1 MENYNQMDVPTSTA
15 FDIFFNGIIP
25 ILYSTSFEPLLSPTL
40 KSKIEDL
47 VILFVEPLIP
57 LFYAFN
63 KITCNQF
70 TKKYFI
76 FTCIYCIFLSIT
88 FISHYLIFIWF
99 KKTNRYFKYKSL
111 THCIITLYLATL
123 ETSTRFLPVICLEN
137 IGELRNIAFKAPNAM
152 VVFGIIL
159 AFLILV
165 LILPHIL
172 YANRDEFPVFGNII
186 FALHIFSSC
195 FSSIVYL
202 VIIPSN
208 VIYVKI
214 AFNINLLL
222 IMRFFSILEDKPSN
236 KKRGWGCVVLF
247 AFDDTEGIEKELKKE
262 DRGQYWYT
270 PYLSRPIIKPITKII
285 NDTTKKNDKEI
296 EYDEDKSICNKANI
310 LYYYKYGKVLEEKR
324 IYQST
329 GTTPHEFVLERYIPG
344 NNLHNEIKKANKVY
358 TLFDGIGI
366 EKIDYIESFSAEDIA
381 RLEYK
386 EINEIINR
394 INKIPYP

>member
-15 FDIFFNGIIP
+15 FDIFFN
-25 ILYSTSFEPLLSPTL
+25 
-40 KSKIEDL
+40 
-47 VILFVEPLIP
+47 
-57 LFYAFN
+57 
-63 KITCNQF
+63 
-70 TKKYFI
+70 
-76 FTCIYCIFLSIT
+76 
-88 FISHYLIFIWF
+88 
-99 KKTNRYFKYKSL
+99 
-111 THCIITLYLATL
+111 

-172 YANRDEFPVFGNII
+172 YANRDEFPVF
-186 FALHIFSSC
+186 
-195 FSSIVYL
+195 
-202 VIIPSN
+202 
-208 VIYVKI
+208 
-214 AFNINLLL
+214 
-222 IMRFFSILEDKPSN
+222 DKPSN

-270 PYLSRPIIKPITKII
+270 PYLSP
-285 NDTTKKNDKEI
+285 
-296 EYDEDKSICNKANI
+296 NI
-310 LYYYKYGKVLEEKR
+310 LYYYKYGKILEERR

>member
-1 MENYNQMDVPTSTA
+1 MDVPTSTA
-15 FDIFFNGIIP
+15 FDIFFN
-25 ILYSTSFEPLLSPTL
+25 
-40 KSKIEDL
+40 
-47 VILFVEPLIP
+47 
-57 LFYAFN
+57 
-63 KITCNQF
+63 
-70 TKKYFI
+70 
-76 FTCIYCIFLSIT
+76 
-88 FISHYLIFIWF
+88 
-99 KKTNRYFKYKSL
+99 
-111 THCIITLYLATL
+111 

-285 NDTTKKNDKEI
+285 NEITKKMIKKLNMMKINQFVIKQISYIIINME
-296 EYDEDKSICNKANI
+296 KS
-310 LYYYKYGKVLEEKR
+310 LKR
-324 IYQST
+324 KGFIST

>member
-1 MENYNQMDVPTSTA
+1 MEKYNQMDVPTSTA
-15 FDIFFNGIIP
+15 FDTFFN
-25 ILYSTSFEPLLSPTL
+25 
-40 KSKIEDL
+40 
-47 VILFVEPLIP
+47 
-57 LFYAFN
+57 
-63 KITCNQF
+63 
-70 TKKYFI
+70 
-76 FTCIYCIFLSIT
+76 
-88 FISHYLIFIWF
+88 
-99 KKTNRYFKYKSL
+99 
-111 THCIITLYLATL
+111 

-137 IGELRNIAFKAPNAM
+137 IGELRNIAFKAPNAI

-172 YANRDEFPVFGNII
+172 YSNRHEFPVFE
-186 FALHIFSSC
+186 A
-195 FSSIVYL
+195 
-202 VIIPSN
+202 
-208 VIYVKI
+208 
-214 AFNINLLL
+214 
-222 IMRFFSILEDKPSN
+222 KPSN

-247 AFDDTEGIEKELKKE
+247 AFDDTEGIEKELKKV

-285 NDTTKKNDKEI
+285 NEITKKSDKYI
-296 EYDEDKSICNKANI
+296 EYEEDKSICNKANI
-310 LYYYKYGKVLEEKR
+310 LYYYKYGKFLEEKR

-329 GTTPHEFVLERYIPG
+329 GTTPHEFILGRYIPG

-366 EKIDYIESFSAEDIA
+366 EKIDYIESFSADDIA
-381 RLEYK
+381 RLEYI